1 MSSII
6 RTPETASANA
16 RLKVGALIPI
26 RMNSERLPGKA
37 LKEICGR
44 PVVHHL
50 LDRVF
55 ASRHVARENVV
66 VCTTP
71 DPANDSLIR
80 AVEAVGAR
88 AFRGSEDDIIDRF
101 WRAVQTFGFDAFV
114 QIDGDDPCSD
124 PSYMDLNMDA
134 LLGDPGLDIVYGQGL
149 PLGLA
154 TKAIRSSALEKVW
167 KFHLTVKND
176 TGFIYYFT
184 RTGLCRTA
192 VVTPTKPEHLN
203 SEVRL
208 TLDYE
213 QALRFFEEIFGR
225 LYRPGE
231 VFGIDAICQ
240 LLSEHPELT
249 QINSS
254 VSEEYWAR
262 TKAKA
267 LLEYR
272 APDGSKKKIEA

>member
-1 MSSII
+1 MKI
-6 RTPETASANA
+6 
-16 RLKVGALIPI
+16 GALIPI
-26 RMNSERLPGKA
+26 RMTSERLPGKA

-71 DPANDSLIR
+71 DQANDPLIR

-88 AFRGSEDDIIDRF
+88 AFRGSEDDIIDRL

-114 QIDGDDPCSD
+114 LVDGDDPCFD
-124 PSYMDLNMDA
+124 PGYMDLNMDA
-134 LLGDPGLDIVYGQGL
+134 LLADPRLDIVYGQGL

-167 KFHLTVKND
+167 KFHLTDKND
-176 TGFIYYFT
+176 TGFIYYVT
-184 RTGLCRTA
+184 RTGLCPTA
-192 VVTPTKPEHLN
+192 VVAPVKPEHVN
-203 SEVRL
+203 AEARL

-213 QALRFFEEIFGR
+213 QDLRFFREVFGR

-231 VFGIDAICQ
+231 IFGIDAICR
-240 LLSEHPELT
+240 LLSEHPGMM

-254 VSEEYWAR
+254 VSDEYWAR

-272 APDGSKKKIEA
+272 APDGSKMKIEV